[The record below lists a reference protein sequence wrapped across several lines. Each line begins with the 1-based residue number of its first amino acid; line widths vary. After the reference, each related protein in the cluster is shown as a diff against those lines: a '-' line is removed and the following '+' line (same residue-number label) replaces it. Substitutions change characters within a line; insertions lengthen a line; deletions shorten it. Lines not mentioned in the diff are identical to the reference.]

1 MRSGRHGAARPPIGV
16 LVQQDSVD
24 FLLFISIMVVAL
36 AVMVLIGIGW
46 AAVAFWVSVIP
57 LIIGGVLIVRRI
69 LRLSREELGNDELL

>member
-16 LVQQDSVD
+16 LVQQDRVD

-57 LIIGGVLIVRRI
+57 LIVGGVLIVRRI